1 MQGGTGQEPFNRL
14 LNSGEQ
20 AEQGDRGTGEQE
32 EQANTGNK
40 GTGEQ
45 GNNVNRE
52 IKGNRGRRGTG
63 RTRRIF
69 LKVANTNGLRFCPW
83 NSVEC

>member
-1 MQGGTGQEPFNRL
+1 MELEELGNRGTGEQGGKGQEPINRL

-20 AEQGDRGTGEQE
+20 
-32 EQANTGNK
+32 
-40 GTGEQ
+40 GEQ
-45 GNNVNRE
+45 GEKVNRE

-69 LKVANTNGLRFCPW
+69 
-83 NSVEC
+83 